1 VSLPIAHFA
10 DWYQSLLYL
19 APIVVVVAGL
29 WFLGRRDADEDGE
42 PEG

>member
-19 APIVVVVAGL
+19 APIVVVVAVL
-29 WFLGRRDADEDGE
+29 FVLGRRDADEDGE
-42 PEG
+42 PER